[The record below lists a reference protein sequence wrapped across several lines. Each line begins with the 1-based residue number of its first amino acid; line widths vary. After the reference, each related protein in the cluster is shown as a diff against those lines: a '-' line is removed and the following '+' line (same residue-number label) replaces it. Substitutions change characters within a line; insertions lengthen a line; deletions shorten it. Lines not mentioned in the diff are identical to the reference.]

1 MKALI
6 SRLIHII
13 IMPSSHVPLQIE
25 QQRAGELP
33 FVKRMR
39 LRAHLAVCKW
49 CAAYAKKVEMIDGL
63 LTKKASEDKK
73 NMHFEN
79 LEIQQFKD
87 KLRKKMSS

>member
-13 IMPSSHVPLQIE
+13 IMPCSHVPLQIE

-73 NMHFEN
+73 TCT
-79 LEIQQFKD
+79 LKT
-87 KLRKKMSS
+87 LRYSSLRIN